1 MSSELEQRL
10 QRALAEVVP
19 GESAGDQAR
28 EAALAAMPHS
38 MRRRHRLVLV
48 LAAVV
53 AVLVLAG
60 AALAASRTARETV
73 GLDSGQRQA
82 ARHRPLPLRPLP
94 PGSAGFAAF
103 GGGRLWLASPG
114 ISAEGRRFA
123 AVELS
128 PGALNMAIGTGRRL
142 EVLRMADGS
151 LAWSHPAG
159 GHVVAAAWSPFG
171 TEIAYVVQRGGGY
184 QLRMIEGDGDHDRL
198 LAGHVSPV
206 APAWR
211 ADSLGVAYVDA
222 HGRVAVNDLAAGRTT
237 ASALP
242 RGCGGTVVQ
251 VAFAP
256 AGRHLAADLR
266 DGTVAL
272 FDRGAHWFACM
283 STAPGPPIGTAFSN
297 GRLVWISSRTLIAS
311 AYATL
316 TRMDVSGHA
325 VREVAQWTT
334 PAWVNG
340 LALSPDHRQLAL
352 GLQTGDDRLQIVT
365 TRLPGPAAKRLRL
378 TSVVRTV
385 PDAAATYRLIWR

>member
-256 AGRHLAADLR
+256 AA
-266 DGTVAL
+266 
-272 FDRGAHWFACM
+272 
-283 STAPGPPIGTAFSN
+283 GPPIGTAFSN